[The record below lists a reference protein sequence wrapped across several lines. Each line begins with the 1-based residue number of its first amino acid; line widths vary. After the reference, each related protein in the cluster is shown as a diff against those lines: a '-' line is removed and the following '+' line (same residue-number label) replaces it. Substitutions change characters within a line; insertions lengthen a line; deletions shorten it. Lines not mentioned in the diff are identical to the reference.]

1 MLKKH
6 LKKAAA
12 LLVSIATILGTLPAM
27 AASNEAESVEKSAV
41 STITDN
47 EAKEL
52 SSDDALEMLKSESQT
67 KEVEDNAAEKE
78 KAESL
83 KNYLTEMNIPVT
95 AKEYTE
101 QNGEVEL
108 QDDTETAKEYSGSY
122 SNETTM
128 WSVNATV
135 STTDETAADY
145 ESLTVQITEEDC
157 IPMDGD
163 DKTEKIAMWT
173 DLQNKI
179 DLTQE
184 DVRTMR
190 VFTVKLL
197 DSENKEVN
205 FDANKTTVTI
215 QSMWVGY
222 SPDIYIYD
230 GTTAEKLNAEKIS
243 RTVYMPEGTLES
255 MGYSKYASAGMD
267 SLTYQGTSK
276 KFVYVSGF
284 EPRENLAPGTY
295 DVTANLTVNQRNNVF
310 LGCNVYLTSTAFPPV
325 APISMNAQMEVS
337 ADGKATITIK
347 DFSAIFVILN
357 LSDGKDIHIK
367 DKIMKDNDLGEGYED
382 VYNQRINGLTL
393 EVDNFH
399 GLYRF
404 TDCKENA
411 TPFKTDVEMP
421 IDLEV
426 DFDSAE
432 KGYTKPSDG
441 ETEYTKTFTDT
452 ATGSTVSVTTT
463 EEFGTKLANATLT
476 AKPLEDS
483 DKAEHADVIVR
494 KYWDMF
500 DEDKNFVKHY
510 KYGYIG
516 YSYTLLDEDGNEIK
530 LTGNSKADVTAPL
543 DTKFKF
549 YNPVIQEIDYSTGTL
564 KTRLTKLNKINSG
577 ADIAFTSKTLGD
589 FAIVDATTMVDGQH
603 VGSAATIYNITS
615 VGSDGTS
622 FALCSST
629 GGRNSVARDPYAD
642 ATALDVKKETTSIG
656 TKYYFAYENAEEDA
670 TKANTSIWIYSS
682 WLKAE
687 IPTKD
692 FEQTPNVYFVLDN
705 GTNSSVFELDNSKV
719 VDGRI
724 VCDVLNPNGGLSGID
739 EFPHLADYYMPRRSL
754 IALYD
759 GYQGKAASDTNPNAY
774 VLVTDKKIAGVPA
787 NKAQSSMQ
795 NGQYKP
801 KSADVAYNGATQ
813 TMPLYFSS
821 NTKSQNTSG
830 KDAGEYTAVFTP
842 EEGATWIDGTSEPKE
857 MTWNIKKATLSWYVK
872 LSKNVMA
879 LEDELPT
886 ATLDVS
892 SYSSNTFK
900 GEDTIENAADLVL
913 PEIVA
918 PDKST
923 FEKGG
928 VYSYSCE
935 GGSAKNYNFRYY
947 VDATSKLTILQDGQE
962 VVKAPEVIDGLKYNG
977 KYQKLFIDGDTEKY
991 TVEKTGSKNHFG
1003 DGVTEGKYANGS
1015 YGAKFVLKDK
1025 EHYVWSDTGTS
1036 TDKKYSVQ
1044 IKRAPLTVSYESET
1058 IHVGE
1063 TPKLKINY
1071 DGLQNGETPET
1082 IKADIEAFKKEHGE
1096 NNSLFYHEPTLS
1108 GVPDELTPGTYEITP
1123 SFTVSNYDTTFVSGT
1138 LTVLP
1143 AEEKPTEKTITANLY
1158 VPGELNTQL
1167 PGVTAYLTNGNN
1179 PLGIGGY
1186 DKVAP
1191 TTPVKD
1197 NAKFKVVDGKMQ
1209 VTVPVLNPVF
1219 TLQEIGEC
1227 SNATI
1232 VDMKKDSET
1241 YATTDGSVS
1250 RTGRITEVTVQLND
1264 NSGHY
1269 VFNKCTEFPTLL
1281 GVDWNVP
1288 LTLDVD
1294 FAAAYTVGEITVSD
1308 NTVTVPVAENYDIDA
1323 QMAVAL
1329 YDENGVLIGIQSKPV
1344 NGDNVTVEETADNLA
1359 KAKKITA
1366 FVWGSTQS
1374 MNPCAEVKS
1383 KTISE

>member
-1 MLKKH
+1 
-6 LKKAAA
+6 
-12 LLVSIATILGTLPAM
+12 
-27 AASNEAESVEKSAV
+27 
-41 STITDN
+41 
-47 EAKEL
+47 
-52 SSDDALEMLKSESQT
+52 
-67 KEVEDNAAEKE
+67 
-78 KAESL
+78 
-83 KNYLTEMNIPVT
+83 
-95 AKEYTE
+95 
-101 QNGEVEL
+101 
-108 QDDTETAKEYSGSY
+108 
-122 SNETTM
+122 
-128 WSVNATV
+128 
-135 STTDETAADY
+135 
-145 ESLTVQITEEDC
+145 
-157 IPMDGD
+157 
-163 DKTEKIAMWT
+163 
-173 DLQNKI
+173 
-179 DLTQE
+179 
-184 DVRTMR
+184 
-190 VFTVKLL
+190 
-197 DSENKEVN
+197 
-205 FDANKTTVTI
+205 
-215 QSMWVGY
+215 
-222 SPDIYIYD
+222 
-230 GTTAEKLNAEKIS
+230 
-243 RTVYMPEGTLES
+243 
-255 MGYSKYASAGMD
+255 
-267 SLTYQGTSK
+267 
-276 KFVYVSGF
+276 
-284 EPRENLAPGTY
+284 
-295 DVTANLTVNQRNNVF
+295 
-310 LGCNVYLTSTAFPPV
+310 
-325 APISMNAQMEVS
+325 
-337 ADGKATITIK
+337 
-347 DFSAIFVILN
+347 
-357 LSDGKDIHIK
+357 
-367 DKIMKDNDLGEGYED
+367 
-382 VYNQRINGLTL
+382 
-393 EVDNFH
+393 
-399 GLYRF
+399 
-404 TDCKENA
+404 
-411 TPFKTDVEMP
+411 
-421 IDLEV
+421 
-426 DFDSAE
+426 
-432 KGYTKPSDG
+432 
-441 ETEYTKTFTDT
+441 
-452 ATGSTVSVTTT
+452 
-463 EEFGTKLANATLT
+463 
-476 AKPLEDS
+476 
-483 DKAEHADVIVR
+483 
-494 KYWDMF
+494 
-500 DEDKNFVKHY
+500 
-510 KYGYIG
+510 
-516 YSYTLLDEDGNEIK
+516 
-530 LTGNSKADVTAPL
+530 
-543 DTKFKF
+543 
-549 YNPVIQEIDYSTGTL
+549 
-564 KTRLTKLNKINSG
+564 
-577 ADIAFTSKTLGD
+577 
-589 FAIVDATTMVDGQH
+589 
-603 VGSAATIYNITS
+603 
-615 VGSDGTS
+615 
-622 FALCSST
+622 
-629 GGRNSVARDPYAD
+629 
-642 ATALDVKKETTSIG
+642 
-656 TKYYFAYENAEEDA
+656 
-670 TKANTSIWIYSS
+670 
-682 WLKAE
+682 
-687 IPTKD
+687 
-692 FEQTPNVYFVLDN
+692 
-705 GTNSSVFELDNSKV
+705 
-719 VDGRI
+719 
-724 VCDVLNPNGGLSGID
+724 
-739 EFPHLADYYMPRRSL
+739 
-754 IALYD
+754 
-759 GYQGKAASDTNPNAY
+759 
-774 VLVTDKKIAGVPA
+774 
-787 NKAQSSMQ
+787 
-795 NGQYKP
+795 
-801 KSADVAYNGATQ
+801 
-813 TMPLYFSS
+813 
-821 NTKSQNTSG
+821 
-830 KDAGEYTAVFTP
+830 
-842 EEGATWIDGTSEPKE
+842 
-857 MTWNIKKATLSWYVK
+857 
-872 LSKNVMA
+872 MA